1 MKYEITMVPLAELE
15 PNVGQVEGLPMN
27 PRQWTQGEVNRI
39 AQSLEETP
47 ELFAMRPIIAVLS
60 GGKKVILG
68 GNLRYEGSRKN
79 GYEEVPCIVL
89 PEDTPVDKMKQI
101 VIKDNGS
108 FGDWDFDALANEWD
122 DLPLTD
128 WGVPAWNVE
137 DEVDKVQKDEELIAK
152 VPFTEVLNEEH
163 NYICLFFD
171 NEVDWL
177 QAQTLFDIHPVK
189 ALPTKRGGTQSLA
202 FQKRIGVGR
211 VINGAKAI
219 EKLLQE
225 KEAQG

>member
-1 MKYEITMVPLAELE
+1 MKYKTTMVPLSDLE
-15 PNVGQVEGLPMN
+15 PNIGQIPGLPMN

-47 ELFAMRPIIAVLS
+47 ELFELRPIIAVPF

-79 GYEEVPCIVL
+79 GYGDVPCIVL
-89 PEDTPVDKMKQI
+89 PEDTPIDKMKQI

-128 WGVPAWNVE
+128 WGVPAWDVE
-137 DEVDKVQKDEELIAK
+137 EEVEKAMKDEEAIAR

-163 NYICLFFD
+163 NYICLYFD

-219 EKLLQE
+219 EQLMKE
-225 KEAQG
+225 KEVQG